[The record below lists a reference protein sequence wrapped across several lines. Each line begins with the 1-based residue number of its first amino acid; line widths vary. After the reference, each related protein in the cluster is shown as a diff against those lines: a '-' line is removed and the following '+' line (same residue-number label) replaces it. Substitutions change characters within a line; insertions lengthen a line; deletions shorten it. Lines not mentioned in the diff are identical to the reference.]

1 MAEISQAISNVISPD
16 IRATIRSV
24 NIDTTIVSTD
34 FSLEVDT
41 SGGNRIIT
49 LPTAASQF
57 SVGNN
62 TGRIFNIKK
71 IDSTTNSVTITPQGA
86 DTIDGLATLI
96 IDAKDVN
103 YTLQSDGTNYRRL

>member
-34 FSLEVDT
+34 FTLEVDA

-57 SVGNN
+57 AAGNS

-71 IDSTTNSVTITPQGA
+71 IDSTSNSVTITPQGA
-86 DTIDGLATLI
+86 DTIDGLTSLI
-96 IDAKDVN
+96 INAQYVG
-103 YTLQSDGTNYRRL
+103 YTIQSDGTNYRRL